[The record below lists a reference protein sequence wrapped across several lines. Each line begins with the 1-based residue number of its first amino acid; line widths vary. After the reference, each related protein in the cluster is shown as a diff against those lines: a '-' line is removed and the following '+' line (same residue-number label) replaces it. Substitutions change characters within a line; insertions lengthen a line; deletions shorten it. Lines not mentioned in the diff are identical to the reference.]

1 MNKEILSL
9 ITSCIERGKVDLNS
23 PYPPD
28 LKGQD
33 GAVELTKS
41 ALSQGISAQDILLK
55 ALMPGMK
62 MVGDKFGCGEAFIP
76 DLMISAKA
84 MNAATAILHPHFETG
99 GFNERGT
106 FIIGTVSGDLH
117 DIGKNIVK
125 MIMEGA
131 GWNVID
137 LGTNVN
143 TDSFLKTLK
152 DNPKASIGLSAL
164 LTTTMVNMENTV
176 KKIKENSPSTVVVI
190 GGAPVTDGF
199 CKKIGADAYF
209 SSPHLLPDF
218 LKNKPSSDD

>member
-1 MNKEILSL
+1 MTEEILTL
-9 ITSCIERGKVDLNS
+9 LTNAIERGKVDANS

-28 LKGQD
+28 MKGQD
-33 GAVELTKS
+33 GAVELTHT
-41 ALSQGISAQDILLK
+41 ALSSGIKAQDILLN

-62 MVGDKFGCGEAFIP
+62 KVGDKFGCGEAFIP

-84 MNAATAILHPHFETG
+84 MNAATAILKPHFDSAESDD
-99 GFNERGT
+99 RGT

-143 TDSFLKTLK
+143 TETFLKSLQEH
-152 DNPKASIGLSAL
+152 PKASVGLSAL

-176 KKIKENSPSTVVVI
+176 KKIKESSPATTVVI
-190 GGAPVTDGF
+190 GGAPVTDNF

-209 SSPHLLPDF
+209 SSPHLLPEF
-218 LKNKPSSDD
+218 LKEKSQ